1 MLMSI
6 GSRDSSAVAF
16 NAVSEAAPAPL
27 AKRRILISIPSG
39 FQVRQ
44 FLHSGVLDALLHY
57 GSEVLILSP
66 NQKDEG
72 FATDLPSE
80 GVKVCLLQPA
90 TGPVLRRYWQ
100 ARQHL
105 LLSDQPTETLR
116 QKMIDF
122 RRRYRLVAAA
132 TQKGNLVLRRF
143 PRLRQQVLQWEHL
156 VLHDKALDAL
166 LATEAVDLILVGS
179 PGYMMQDACLLHAAV
194 RRRIPV
200 MAAIMSW
207 DNLSSKG
214 LVNPRPDH
222 VLVWSDHM
230 RQEAIN
236 IQGIPAERIIETGSL
251 VHDSFAKA
259 GRYGSRA
266 ENLRHLGLD
275 PQRRMIFYGGNHAGS
290 FPDEIEVVKR
300 IARWVEEDTLGI
312 PCQLWVRLH
321 PQAVAGPYA
330 VPINPYR
337 SLASARVKIELPPV
351 RVRDSK
357 LPWDLP
363 RSDLEH
369 LVRLMRDADVVI
381 NTASTIAID
390 AAILDRPVIGVAYD
404 PAGDLPYERS
414 IRRYYDWTHM
424 VNVISAGAIQLA
436 TSPDDLRQK
445 IVAYLK
451 DPTLDREGRKRI
463 VAQQFGRVDGG
474 SGERVVKAIV
484 QVLQSKGE
492 QLLHATAGAT
502 DKTSGARMP
511 I

>member
-1 MLMSI
+1 MSV
-6 GSRDSSAVAF
+6 GSHNDSAVAF
-16 NAVSEAAPAPL
+16 NAVEGAKTAPL

-66 NQKDEG
+66 NHRGEG
-72 FATDLPSE
+72 FAADLPE
-80 GVKVCLLQPA
+80 AGVKVCSLNLA

-105 LLSDQPTETLR
+105 LLSDHPTETLR

-122 RRRYRLVAAA
+122 RRRYWLVAAI
-132 TQKGNLVLRRF
+132 TQKGNQVLRRF
-143 PRLRQQVLQWEHL
+143 PRLRRQVLQREHL
-156 VLHDKALDAL
+156 ILHDRALNAL
-166 LATEAVDLILVGS
+166 LTTEPIDLILVGS
-179 PGYMMQDACLLHAAV
+179 PGYMMQDACLLHAAAQ
-194 RRRIPV
+194 RKIPV

-214 LVNPRPDH
+214 LVNPRPDY

-230 RQEAIN
+230 RQEAID
-236 IQGIPAERIIETGSL
+236 IQGMPAEQIIETGSL

-259 GRYGSRA
+259 SRYGSRA

-275 PQRRMIFYGGNHAGS
+275 PQRRLIFYGANHAGS

-300 IARWVEEDTLGI
+300 IARWVEEDAFGTA
-312 PCQLWVRLH
+312 CQLWVRLH
-321 PQAVAGPYA
+321 PQAVTGPYA
-330 VPINPYR
+330 LPTDPYR
-337 SLASARVKIELPPV
+337 NLASERVTIELPPV
-351 RVRDSK
+351 RDSS
-357 LPWDLP
+357 LLWDLP
-363 RSDLEH
+363 RGDLEH
-369 LVRLMRDADVVI
+369 LVRLMRDADVVL

-404 PAGDLPYERS
+404 PAGDLPYDRS

-424 VNVISAGAIQLA
+424 ANVVRAGAMQLG
-436 TSPDDLRQK
+436 TSPRELRQK
-445 IVAYLK
+445 IVAYLQ
-451 DPTLDREGRKRI
+451 DPALDREGRKRI

-474 SGERVVKAIV
+474 SSERVVKAIL
-484 QVLQSKGE
+484 QVLQSKSE
-492 QLLHATAGAT
+492 QRPRTTAGSAN
-502 DKTSGARMP
+502 KTSSPHVA